1 MPKCGSTTINAIIL
15 HFMKV
20 NSFRFE
26 RSSIYHLHV
35 LDDVQTEGM
44 FINKFY
50 LSILYNTAII
60 KARTNTF
67 SSGELFEFICKIY
80 VQSLLSFKKKNH
92 ETAENMSF
100 FGMSERIIHNKS
112 HTWCSLLKQ
121 SWIWSRNSLSP
132 YSGSNER
139 TARRQSDR
147 WTF

>member
-1 MPKCGSTTINAIIL
+1 MPKCGSTTTNAIISHL
-15 HFMKV
+15 MKV

-26 RSSIYHLHV
+26 HSRTQYLHV

-50 LSILYNTAII
+50 LRSLYNTSII
-60 KARTNTF
+60 KTRTKTF

-112 HTWCSLLKQ
+112 HT
-121 SWIWSRNSLSP
+121 
-132 YSGSNER
+132 
-139 TARRQSDR
+139 
-147 WTF
+147 